1 MTPLRVLALL
11 LSVSGC
17 SSCGNGSNKDGDAEL
32 DTSGDNYPDTSVD
45 SDRVDIPDANDDSI
59 EDTVYCDP
67 IADYTA
73 YDLSFLDPPS
83 LPSRSATECG
93 ECCRQ
98 VSITEHEVVN
108 CGFSVYGRYLAV
120 TTSNRSST
128 GIIREYLID
137 LSNLDHYLIVQTGPY
152 LEEELFEYAEE
163 IALHDNLLAY
173 VTIKEASTGP
183 PPIIVDSSMVTIDLE
198 NATYRTDD
206 LGEYVLGRAIP
217 SQLNFSGDWF
227 AWIETRDVEPYPL
240 GLNVMDLATGT
251 ERMVDTG
258 DGYDASEPDIEGD
271 RVVFRQWDHRIRIYD
286 ISEGTFTDVSG
297 GETFD
302 WYRYQPGIWGNL
314 VAWHDLREGGDY
326 VTQEL
331 VDIYMKDIVTG
342 EETVVCNH
350 PAAQVAALDMGYGLI
365 AWPDLRNDP
374 VSPNNPYAAENFD
387 IYAYRI
393 ETGEEFQVTDLP
405 GRELC
410 PKIFEN
416 RIYFVMED
424 DAGVLSVF
432 EKIIPPW
439 D

>member
-17 SSCGNGSNKDGDAEL
+17 SACGNGSNKDGDAEL
-32 DTSGDNYPDTSVD
+32 DTSGDISPDTSVD
-45 SDRVDIPDANDDSI
+45 SDRVDIPDAYDDSV
-59 EDTVYCDP
+59 EDTIYCDP

-98 VSITEHEVVN
+98 ISYAPHDIGN
-108 CGFSVYGRYLAV
+108 CRYAVYGNYLV
-120 TTSNRSST
+120 FNTTSDSSPFPT
-128 GIIREYLID
+128 REYIVNITTLDQYLLLEKETPPSEDTYESCGDIVID
-137 LSNLDHYLIVQTGPY
+137 GSDIGYIS
-152 LEEELFEYAEE
+152 LFK
-163 IALHDNLLAY
+163 
-173 VTIKEASTGP
+173 TSSGP
-183 PPIIVDSSMVTIDLE
+183 PPTVVEVEMNAIDL
-198 NATYRTDD
+198 NNGVTNILS
-206 LGEYVLGRAIP
+206 LGEHVLGTTTP
-217 SQLNFSGDWF
+217 SQLCLYNGWF
-227 AWIETRDVEPYPL
+227 AWMETRDVEPYPL

-258 DGYDASEPDIEGD
+258 DGYDASEPDLEGD

-331 VDIYMKDIVTG
+331 ADIYMKDIVTG